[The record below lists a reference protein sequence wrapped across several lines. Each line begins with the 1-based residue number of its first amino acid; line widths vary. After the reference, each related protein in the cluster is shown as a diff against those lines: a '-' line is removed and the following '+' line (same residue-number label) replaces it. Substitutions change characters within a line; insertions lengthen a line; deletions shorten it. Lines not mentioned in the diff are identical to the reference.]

1 MRGDDTT
8 RFYASL
14 IRYCLVFL
22 VIAAVMFA
30 VPAFLLIWKPELCWE
45 LFRFSAAAVCI
56 IVALWLLIVL
66 IRMALSMKR

>member
-22 VIAAVMFA
+22 LIAAVFLIGLA
-30 VPAFLLIWKPELCWE
+30 SLLIWKPELCWE
-45 LFRFSAAAVCI
+45 LFRFSAAAVCAV
-56 IVALWLLIVL
+56 VAVWLLVVL
-66 IRMALSMKR
+66 IRMVFCIK

>member
-22 VIAAVMFA
+22 LIAAVFLIGLA
-30 VPAFLLIWKPELCWE
+30 SLLIWKPELCWE
-45 LFRFSAAAVCI
+45 LFRFSAAAVCAV
-56 IVALWLLIVL
+56 VAVWLLVVL
-66 IRMALSMKR
+66 LRMVFCIK

>member
-22 VIAAVMFA
+22 LIAAVCLIGLA
-30 VPAFLLIWKPELCWE
+30 SLLIWKPELCWE
-45 LFRFSAAAVCI
+45 LFRFSAAAVCAV
-56 IVALWLLIVL
+56 VAVWLLVVL
-66 IRMALSMKR
+66 IRMVFCIK